1 MLKKGGKIAVKD
13 LGKLLN
19 ESYKSK
25 NKTLD
30 KINNYELDKE
40 LSTDKTKI
48 YKDIT
53 TGEIKMVN
61 RGTSDLRDV
70 ITDAKL
76 LFGFKNNNRYNNCR
90 QNDMESVYFLF
101 LIGIL

>member
-61 RGTSDLRDV
+61 RGTSDINDV
-70 ITDAKL
+70 ITM
-76 LFGFKNNNRYNNCR
+76 KNEN
-90 QNDMESVYFLF
+90 YFLKKNQN
-101 LIGIL
+101 